1 VVVKRILTLLGLT
14 LATLLGTFTLAPAA
28 SAGDYGCAGSQI
40 DSYPVRTDTR
50 SYGTIYLYYDAG
62 TKKNCAVTVSDFG
75 YGTTKPMMVRITKCT
90 ERVYTGSCTAN
101 GTAQDSGDY
110 QYWAGPRSVSAPGHC
125 IRVSGAIRFLGK
137 LAQGGAI
144 GHCG

>member
-1 VVVKRILTLLGLT
+1 VKRILTLLGLT

-50 SYGTIYLYYDAG
+50 LYGTIFLYYDAS
-62 TKKNCAVTVSDFG
+62 TQKNCAVTVTRMG
-75 YGTTKPMMVRITKCT
+75 YGHMLVRLTRCDQRI
-90 ERVYTGSCTAN
+90 YTGSCTPD
-101 GTAQDSGDY
+101 GTVQDSGEY
-110 QYWAGPRSVSAPGHC
+110 QHWAGPRSISAPGRC
-125 IRVSGAIRFLGK
+125 IKVYGEIFFLGK
-137 LAQGGAI
+137 LARGGGI